1 MVSML
6 CLRCGLKISFM
17 STKHHS
23 MSGRYYSKHRNID
36 EQIAIIGIIGLSVIG
51 LLDTIIII
59 IIIIMSLC
67 THLAKFGLL
76 SINGLLLGFP

>member
-59 IIIIMSLC
+59 IMSLC